1 MTLTP
6 AETFGISALWV
17 LAVLL
22 LAILGARIKGLQ
34 SRMGV
39 MSRLEA
45 KVDLLLKQA
54 NITFD
59 PYANVPPEIAQAVR
73 DGKKIE
79 AIKLY
84 RQSSGLGLKEA
95 KEYIEGVERR
105 AGVG

>member
-1 MTLTP
+1 MSQVQS
-6 AETFGISALWV
+6 F
-17 LAVLL
+17 
-22 LAILGARIKGLQ
+22 RIKGLQ

>member
-1 MTLTP
+1 MTSTP

-73 DGKKIE
+73 NGKKIE

>member
-1 MTLTP
+1 MG
-6 AETFGISALWV
+6 ARCS
-17 LAVLL
+17 L

-73 DGKKIE
+73 NGKKIE

>member
-1 MTLTP
+1 
-6 AETFGISALWV
+6 
-17 LAVLL
+17 
-22 LAILGARIKGLQ
+22 
-34 SRMGV
+34 MGV

-73 DGKKIE
+73 NGKKIE